1 VFIVTIIS
9 IVILGCSADNADSN
23 TNNTEDKE
31 TITLGATPWSS
42 TQFPTEVAKI
52 MLEDIGY
59 NVEIKEAELGALFAS
74 LAEDDLD
81 IYMDYW
87 EPQFE
92 EYFDRYSDTIE
103 KVSTSYDDAERGFAV
118 PTYMED
124 IEDIGDL
131 KGREDEFDNEVL
143 GIEESDPAMAE
154 VPKLIETYD
163 LDMEMLNSTE
173 SAMLTAAEDKIEKE
187 EPVVIIGWKP
197 HSMFEMLDI
206 KLLTNEEAPDIYN
219 PSTVYT
225 IANQNLEK
233 DNSEA
238 YNFLKNWSMDIED
251 VEEMITRIEEED
263 ADPENLAEEW
273 IEENPD
279 KVEKFQDID

>member
-1 VFIVTIIS
+1 MFIVTIIS

-23 TNNTEDKE
+23 TDNTEDKE

-42 TQFPTEVAKI
+42 TQFPTEVAKV

-74 LAEDDLD
+74 LADDDLD

-103 KVSTSYDDAERGFAV
+103 KVSASYDNAERGFAV

-206 KLLTNEEAPDIYN
+206 KLLTNEEASDIYN

-233 DNSEA
+233 DNPEA
-238 YNFLKNWSMDIED
+238 YSFLKNWSMDIED

>member
-1 VFIVTIIS
+1 MFIVTIIS

-23 TNNTEDKE
+23 TDNTEDKE

-42 TQFPTEVAKI
+42 TQFPTEVAKV

-74 LAEDDLD
+74 LADDDLD

-103 KVSTSYDDAERGFAV
+103 KVSTSYDNAERGFAV

-206 KLLTNEEAPDIYN
+206 KLLTNEEASDIYN

-233 DNSEA
+233 DNPEA
-238 YNFLKNWSMDIED
+238 YSFLKNWSMDIED

>member
-1 VFIVTIIS
+1 MFIVTIIS